1 MLTDICACDVSIT
14 DQEALTSW
22 NNVVLGVL
30 AHAQVTGDHLN
41 LLLTQAPDF
50 AMGHAMKGLACLLL
64 GRREMVEHARAAS
77 ATAQLALKQ
86 GGATERER
94 LWCDA
99 LHVWL
104 EGRPSL
110 SIERMEQ
117 ALRINPADTISM
129 KLGHGIRFVL
139 GDAQGMLLSAGRSVL
154 AHSADHPLWG
164 YALGCH
170 AFALEEN
177 GQYAAAEKAGM
188 QGLQYAADDAWG
200 LHAVA
205 HVYDMTHQV
214 DRGIA
219 LLDANTGAWS
229 HCNNFRFHV
238 WWHKAL
244 LHLDQGEID
253 AVFDLYDTKIRDE
266 HTDDYRDIS
275 NATSLLMRLELEG
288 ISVGTRW
295 AELADLAET
304 RTDDGSLTFADL
316 HYLLAL
322 VGDGRADASM
332 RLQVN
337 IAQHASGDADMSHVM
352 QTPGIAASAGLTA
365 FGEAQ
370 YNTAFSH
377 LKSAQSDFQLMG
389 GSHAQR
395 DVFERLTIEAG
406 LRAGRL
412 GETESLLQSRIAKR
426 DGAQDT
432 FAERRLSQIEQRRSL
447 AVSMTAS
454 E

>member
-1 MLTDICACDVSIT
+1 MLTDVCACDVSIT
-14 DQEALTSW
+14 DKEALTSW

-41 LLLTQAPDF
+41 RLITQMPDF
-50 AMGHAMKGLACLLL
+50 AMAHAMRGFACLLL
-64 GRREMVEHARAAS
+64 GRCEMVEHARAAS
-77 ATAQLALKQ
+77 AAADLALKQ
-86 GGATERER
+86 GGATRRER
-94 LWCDA
+94 LWCEA
-99 LHVWL
+99 LQLWL
-104 EGRPSL
+104 AGRPSL
-110 SIERMEQ
+110 AIERMEK
-117 ALRINPADTISM
+117 ALRVNPADTISM
-129 KLGHGIRFVL
+129 KLCHGIRFTL
-139 GDAQGMLLSAGRSVL
+139 GDTQGMLQSTGRSVL

-177 GQYAAAEKAGM
+177 GQYAAAEKAGRL
-188 QGLQYAADDAWG
+188 GLQYAADDAWG

-214 DRGIA
+214 DRGLA
-219 LLDANTGAWS
+219 LLDANTDAWS

-244 LHLDQGEID
+244 LHLDRGEID

-288 ISVGTRW
+288 INVGARW

-304 RTDDGSLTFADL
+304 RTQDGSLTFADL

-322 VGDGRADASM
+322 VGDGRTDAAM
-332 RLQVN
+332 RLQLN
-337 IAQHASGDADMSHVM
+337 IAQHASGGAELSQVM

-377 LKSAQSDFQLMG
+377 LKSAQSDFRYMG

-412 GETESLLQSRIAKR
+412 CETERLLQSRIAMR
-426 DGAQDT
+426 DGAQDA
-432 FAERRLSQIEQRRSL
+432 FAERRLAEINERRKL
-447 AVSMTAS
+447 AVSLTAA